1 VDTNFVWRTA
11 NGLRVS
17 GGTSTGRRNVNTC
30 GLQLADPP
38 GGQVIREGRE
48 RDCDR
53 TRVFQT
59 NLRGTAS
66 YTIPWVDLLVS
77 STFSVRP
84 GTQINANY
92 TVDIAQDLRWGPNS
106 QSRQGTTFVNSTATT
121 VAQNL
126 LSNDTYGERITL
138 FDMKF
143 AKNIRFMNKRFN
155 IGVDVYNIFNS
166 DAAIGYCA
174 TFPNLARGIEGCG
187 TAAAGTLQEW
197 SSVNNIITPRYAR
210 FQIQAD
216 F

>member
-1 VDTNFVWRTA
+1 M
-11 NGLRVS
+11 
-17 GGTSTGRRNVNTC
+17 
-30 GLQLADPP
+30 
-38 GGQVIREGRE
+38 IREGRE

-53 TRVFQT
+53 TRIFQT
-59 NLRGTAS
+59 NIRGTAS

-92 TVDIAQDLRWGPNS
+92 TVAIAQDLIWGPNS
-106 QSRQGTTFVNSTATT
+106 LSRQGTTFVNNPATT
-121 VAQNL
+121 VTQNL

-143 AKNIRFMNKRFN
+143 AKNLRFMGKRVN
-155 IGVDVYNIFNS
+155 VGVDVYNIFNS

-187 TAAAGTLQEW
+187 TVGRRHSAGVGVREQHHHPTVRALPD
-197 SSVNNIITPRYAR
+197 SRR
-210 FQIQAD
+210 FLGTA
-216 F
+216 